1 MKDLSIH
8 HDDADMK
15 IVGEF
20 SSHSHHDH
28 FDALEFIEETKK
40 QRFNGNTAKAK
51 VLGSNI
57 VSAFSYKAAPEELYA
72 LADELGIKLDE
83 EILLQAK
90 ILSVFSAEYCLN
102 NFLPSPML
110 SSVAVGELYD
120 VLLVVSPEFYE
131 ELSSSM
137 AFSFYYLCVRES
149 DGAPNKVG
157 EQFAMLCGKK
167 DDGRYIEFGKRCHEI
182 NIEVYKKAI
191 QGFAFV

>member
-1 MKDLSIH
+1 MSIH

-15 IVGEF
+15 IVGEYR
-20 SSHSHHDH
+20 SHNHYDH

-72 LADELGIKLDE
+72 LADELGIMIDE
-83 EILLQAK
+83 ETLLQIK

-120 VLLVVSPEFYE
+120 VLMTVSPSFYE

-149 DGAPNKVG
+149 EGTPCKVG
-157 EQFAMLCGKK
+157 EQFAMLCGEKN
-167 DDGRYIEFGKRCHEI
+167 DTRYVEFGKRCHEL
-182 NIEVYKKAI
+182 NVEVYKKAI